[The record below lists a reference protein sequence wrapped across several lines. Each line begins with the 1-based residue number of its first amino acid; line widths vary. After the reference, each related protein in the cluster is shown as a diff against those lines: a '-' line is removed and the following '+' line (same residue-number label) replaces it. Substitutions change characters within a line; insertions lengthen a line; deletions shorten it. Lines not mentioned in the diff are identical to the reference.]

1 MATSVVTDNT
11 GRTFLVDFSTN
22 TRYALTD
29 QNQIQQAIETYGTTN
44 SFSQLEPEYQWR
56 QNELLA
62 RLGAAPVDGVSLDV
76 RLGFT
81 DGGPAPAIS
90 EVLEPRATTDFR
102 SEAAAMFP
110 WLTGSLLDSF
120 AGFWA
125 DSGSST
131 AALGRLRNTSEYD
144 RVFAGIK
151 RADGTL
157 RMDENAYFST
167 KAGFREAL
175 AEFGKDPAAYESRFV
190 KAIENEMGADE
201 LMRGMGD
208 AFQRFFEPGSNSD
221 GGLFDTFL
229 DNFVNSGSAVTALDA
244 VRNSAAYD
252 AVFQGN
258 RRDDGTIRMDEPEW
272 FAYKRGWTRTLA
284 GFGLNPDEFMARD
297 RLRESVAGEVSIQ
310 ELNQR
315 LQATQDGIIDNI
327 DAVRNFYAQGY
338 GLELTAESILGMAI
352 DPDVQRDVLERRI
365 TAGQIG
371 GEASVQGFL
380 RDVDRAEALARLGV
394 TQSQARE
401 LYGNAARRLP
411 GISAATSRFNL
422 GATTI
427 DNYEDTIVGQDAAQG
442 LRIERG
448 LQREESSFSRTLDTR
463 GDDFGLSGLRQR

>member
-1 MATSVVTDNT
+1 MATSVVTDNR
-11 GRTFLVDFSTN
+11 GKTFLVDFSTN
-22 TRYALTD
+22 TRYAITD
-29 QNQIQQAIETYGTTN
+29 PIQVQKAIDTYGQTT
-44 SFSQLEPEYQWR
+44 SFSQLAPEYQWR

-62 RLGAAPVDGVSLDV
+62 RLGKSAVSGVSLDV
-76 RLGFT
+76 RLGFR
-81 DGGPAPAIS
+81 DGGAAPAIQKTEDEKPS
-90 EVLEPRATTDFR
+90 IDFR

-131 AALGRLRNTSEYD
+131 AALGKLRNTSEYD

-151 RADGTL
+151 RPDGTL

-221 GGLFDTFL
+221 GGLFDAFL
-229 DNFVNSGSAVTALDA
+229 DSFVNTGSAVTALDA
-244 VRNSAAYD
+244 VRSSAAYD

-338 GLELTAESILGMAI
+338 GLELTPESILGMAI
-352 DPDVQRDVLERRI
+352 DPDIQRDVLERRI

-371 GEASVQGFL
+371 GEASSKGYL
-380 RDVDRAEALARLGV
+380 RSVERAEELARLGV
-394 TQSQARE
+394 SQTQARE
-401 LYGNAARRLP
+401 LYGTAAQRLR

-422 GATTI
+422 GTTSL
-427 DNYEDTIVGQDAAQG
+427 DNYEDVVVSQDADQA
-442 LRIERG
+442 LRIDRG
-448 LQREESSFSRTLDTR
+448 LQREASSFSRTMDTR
-463 GDDFGLSGLRQR
+463 SDDFGLSGLRQR